1 MRDISRFDQDV
12 VLRARLLSIE
22 AALSRLGL
30 YWKVD
35 QDFHPLKDSAT
46 KRLYVSIGN
55 RVVELLVTNLKWYDV
70 TAKKG
75 GGGAIDLAM
84 HLRTTDFVTAMKS
97 LGCAEKGERACRVF
111 E

>member
-22 AALSRLGL
+22 DALSSLGL

-46 KRLYVSIGN
+46 KRLYASIGN
-55 RVVELLVTNLKWYDV
+55 RVVELLVTDLKWYDV

-97 LGCAEKGERACRVF
+97 LGCAGKE
-111 E
+111 